1 MNGFA
6 DWLSNDVSS
15 SDRMGKRVHILSEEK
30 QLQVFQLAEQID
42 PTQQLTIDCYGI
54 NVQDNLAHFTDIM
67 LEYVRKNDVAG
78 IGLIVNDFVKMLEA
92 VDPDMLYPKKN
103 KMFFRLIRKT
113 SCSVQETISRY
124 QKTGVQLNRVSVK
137 LEHSKKALIKD
148 LEILEQLLEENKKYN
163 EKLNLYIVA
172 GQLKLE
178 ELSANKADRLRRRL
192 HDLIISR
199 EITKQSAMQIQ
210 MIQNTNQVLIE
221 KIQSALMTA
230 IPLWK
235 NQVAIALTLLRQQ
248 HATIAQ
254 QQVSEVVVKNSEI
267 MKNSTAETVKGK
279 DVEIETLKNLQDHLI
294 RVLKETLNFEE
305 AGRAKRL
312 QTEGKDA

>member
-15 SDRMGKRVHILSEEK
+15 SDRMRKRVHTLSEEK

-42 PTQQLTIDCYGI
+42 QTQQLTIDCYGS

-92 VDPDMLYPKKN
+92 VDPDMLYPKKSQLL
-103 KMFFRLIRKT
+103 FRLIRK
-113 SCSVQETISRY
+113 SSRSVQETISRY
-124 QKTGVQLNRVSVK
+124 QKTGAQMNRVSVK
-137 LEHSKKALIKD
+137 LEHSKKALLKD

-178 ELSANKADRLRRRL
+178 ELSTNKADGLRRRL

-210 MIQNTNQVLIE
+210 MIQNTNQVLIQ
-221 KIQSALMTA
+221 KIQSAMITA

-248 HATIAQ
+248 HATTTQ
-254 QQVSEVVVKNSEI
+254 QQVSEVLVKNSEI
-267 MKNSTAETVKGK
+267 LKNNTVQTAKGK
-279 DVEIETLKNLQDHLI
+279 DVEIETLKKLQNHLVS
-294 RVLKETLNFEE
+294 VLKETLNIEE
-305 AGRAKRL
+305 TGRTKRH
-312 QTEGKDA
+312 QIEGKDV

>member
-6 DWLSNDVSS
+6 DWLSNNVSS
-15 SDRMGKRVHILSEEK
+15 SDRMGKQVHTLSEEK

-42 PTQQLTIDCYGI
+42 LTQQLTIDCYGS
-54 NVQDNLAHFTDIM
+54 NVQKNLAHFTDIM
-67 LEYVRKNDVAG
+67 FEYVRKNDGAG

-92 VDPDMLYPKKN
+92 IDPDMLYPKKSQL
-103 KMFFRLIRKT
+103 FFRLIRKS

-124 QKTGVQLNRVSVK
+124 EKTRAQMNRVSVR

-148 LEILEQLLEENKKYN
+148 LEMLEQLLEENKKYN

-178 ELSANKADRLRRRL
+178 ELSSNTDRLRRRL

-199 EITKQSAMQIQ
+199 EITKQSAVQIQ

-221 KIQSALMTA
+221 KIHSALMTA

-235 NQVAIALTLLRQQ
+235 NQVVIALTFLRQQ

-254 QQVSEVVVKNSEI
+254 QQVSEVLVKNSEI
-267 MKNSTAETVKGK
+267 LKNNTVQTAKGK
-279 DVEIETLKNLQDHLI
+279 DVEIETLKNLQNHLI
-294 RVLKETLNFEE
+294 RVLKETLNIEE
-305 AGRAKRL
+305 AGRTKRL
-312 QTEGKDA
+312 